1 LENYFKKKYVYL
13 WSKYSLEYKQDPEN
27 GWTIINDPLFL
38 KLSRQTEFFI
48 DLAADKLLI
57 VERQKIQIAV
67 EIKSFIGR
75 STIAEFH
82 MAVGQYLNYRLA
94 LQKVGSS
101 RVLYLAVPQDTYRD
115 FFADSFIDIK
125 DDKIWV
131 QRDFTE
137 AGLAERLVELGVPKN
152 DIVLAFRSP
161 FVRQFTG
168 FAVV

>member
-1 LENYFKKKYVYL
+1 MPAKDVFHQIVRSALEK
-13 WSKYSLEYKQDPEN
+13 D

-94 LQKVGSS
+94 LQKVGSA

-115 FFADSFIDIK
+115 FFADSF
-125 DDKIWV
+125 V
-131 QRDFTE
+131 EE
-137 AGLAERLVELGVPKN
+137 AVEQHQLKLIVFNPKQEE
-152 DIVLAFRSP
+152 IVLWKN
-161 FVRQFTG
+161 
-168 FAVV
+168 

>member
-1 LENYFKKKYVYL
+1 MPAKDVFHQIVISALKK
-13 WSKYSLEYKQDPEN
+13 D

-57 VERQKIQIAV
+57 VERQKNQIAV

-94 LQKVGSS
+94 LQKVGSA
-101 RVLYLAVPQDTYRD
+101 RVLYLAVPQDTYRE
-115 FFADSFIDIK
+115 FFADSF
-125 DDKIWV
+125 V
-131 QRDFTE
+131 EE
-137 AGLAERLVELGVPKN
+137 AVEQHQLKLIVFNPKQEE
-152 DIVLAFRSP
+152 IVLWKH
-161 FVRQFTG
+161 
-168 FAVV
+168 

>member
-1 LENYFKKKYVYL
+1 MPAKDVFHQIVISALKK
-13 WSKYSLEYKQDPEN
+13 D

-57 VERQKIQIAV
+57 VERQKNQIAV

-94 LQKVGSS
+94 LQKVGSA
-101 RVLYLAVPQDTYRD
+101 RVLYLAVPQDTYRE
-115 FFADSFIDIK
+115 FFADSFIE
-125 DDKIWV
+125 
-131 QRDFTE
+131 E
-137 AGLAERLVELGVPKN
+137 AVEQHQLKLIVFNPKQEE
-152 DIVLAFRSP
+152 IVLWKH
-161 FVRQFTG
+161 
-168 FAVV
+168 